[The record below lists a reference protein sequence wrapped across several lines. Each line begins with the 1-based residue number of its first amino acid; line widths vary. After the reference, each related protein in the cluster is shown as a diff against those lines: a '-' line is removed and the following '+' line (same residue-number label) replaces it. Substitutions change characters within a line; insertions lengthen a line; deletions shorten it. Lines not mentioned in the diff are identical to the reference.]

1 MTKREAL
8 EKCMDQ
14 WRLIYNEL
22 RRMEVAAEDG
32 EVYQVP
38 TMNPL
43 KRGALY
49 EAGVSDDDF
58 PLNACYMCE
67 YVQTTYP
74 TAYNEPMACEFCPLK
89 GYAWEQCETD
99 GPYIGCDNALDAECF
114 VEASDCASEIIRA
127 CERALE
133 DLEDDDEE

>member
-14 WRLIYNEL
+14 WQRIRTEL
-22 RRMEVAAEDG
+22 SKMEAAADDG
-32 EVYQVP
+32 NVFQIP
-38 TMNPL
+38 LLNRL
-43 KRGALY
+43 KRKALR
-49 EAGVSDDDF
+49 EAGVSDDDY
-58 PLNACYMCE
+58 PLNSCYLCE
-67 YVQTTYP
+67 YVQTTYQ

-114 VEASDCASEIIRA
+114 GDAADCALEIIDA

-133 DLEDDDEE
+133 DLDNEE

>member
-14 WRLIYNEL
+14 WQRIHTEL
-22 RRMEVAAEDG
+22 YKMDAAAADG
-32 EVYQVP
+32 EQFQIP
-38 TMNPL
+38 TFSML
-43 KRGALY
+43 KRRVLRNMD
-49 EAGVSDDDF
+49 VSDDDY

-67 YVQTTYP
+67 YVQTWHP
-74 TAYNEPMACEFCPLK
+74 TPYNVSMACEYCPLK

-99 GPYIGCDNALDAECF
+99 GPYLACEDAYDKECF
-114 VEASDCASEIIRA
+114 GDAAEYAQEIIDA

-133 DLEDDDEE
+133 DLDNAE